1 MSLLKI
7 EIYKIN
13 NKYIQMFHYMGIHM
27 SANSCATYMTATV
40 VRYINCYFFGNVEEL
55 RKEFLV
61 ACLPGPRGLPHA
73 HLHIVSSASQVNRG
87 VVLFFFWW
95 VRRGAEVE

>member
-1 MSLLKI
+1 VNLLKI

-13 NKYIQMFHYMGIHM
+13 NIYIQMFHYMGIHM

-55 RKEFLV
+55 RKEFWRGSLV
-61 ACLPGPRGLPHA
+61 YLAPEGCHM
-73 HLHIVSSASQVNRG
+73 HICISFQVR
-87 VVLFFFWW
+87 
-95 VRRGAEVE
+95 AK